1 MDETERLGRSEQ
13 EIKSVGHVSHAQG
26 PQTLVSMGRDQPH
39 EVNESSAQ
47 AGIVGRHWALAGI
60 CFGPFF
66 FTKNVT
72 FSFGCCSVE
81 VQAALTRCLCGEL
94 QAECLCPG
102 WVQKETEISGKENE
116 HLFSSS
122 NQWILLLLSR
132 KREPEKISAYLLVLA
147 SSKHLSTSM
156 TY

>member
-47 AGIVGRHWALAGI
+47 AGIAGRHWALAGI

-66 FTKNVT
+66 LLKMSHFH
-72 FSFGCCSVE
+72 FA
-81 VQAALTRCLCGEL
+81 AALWRFR
-94 QAECLCPG
+94 QP
-102 WVQKETEISGKENE
+102 
-116 HLFSSS
+116 
-122 NQWILLLLSR
+122 
-132 KREPEKISAYLLVLA
+132 
-147 SSKHLSTSM
+147 
-156 TY
+156 